1 MKLYIGHNPE
11 NRTELQIEKIHMIE
25 NSYPDLY
32 RAYQLKEGLR
42 LILHIKDHE
51 LAKHELDIWIEKAKS
66 CGLKPMSELAD
77 KIERHRTN
85 ILNSIQYQAN
95 SAKSESTNTTIKYLI
110 KLARGFRTLENMF
123 ALIYLKC
130 SDIKV
135 NISFRFCQVW
145 REVPAKSS
153 AKGTEEPSF
162 QPKTFIVLINCIDT
176 S

>member
-1 MKLYIGHNPE
+1 
-11 NRTELQIEKIHMIE
+11 
-25 NSYPDLY
+25 
-32 RAYQLKEGLR
+32 
-42 LILHIKDHE
+42 
-51 LAKHELDIWIEKAKS
+51 
-66 CGLKPMSELAD
+66 MSDTPNAQAASD
-77 KIERHRTN
+77 VYKRQ